1 MENKDTTISPFH
13 QAYIGFETL
22 ASSISKYIDA
32 INHKLQ

>member
-1 MENKDTTISPFH
+1 MGLSFWN
-13 QAYIGFETL
+13 IGFETL